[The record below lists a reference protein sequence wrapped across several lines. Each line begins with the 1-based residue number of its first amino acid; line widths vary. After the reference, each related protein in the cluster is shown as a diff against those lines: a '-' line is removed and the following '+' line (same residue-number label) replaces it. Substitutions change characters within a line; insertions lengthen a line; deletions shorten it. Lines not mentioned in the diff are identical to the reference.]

1 MQKTIVIIPTYNE
14 AENLP
19 RITSSLFELHIDG
32 LEILVVD
39 DASPD
44 GTGQLADQLAL
55 QYPDHFHIMHRAG
68 KLGLGTAYIQGFKWA
83 IEHGGDYII
92 HMDADFSHPPNCIPQ
107 FLALI
112 SDYDVVVGSRYIK
125 GGRLD
130 EHWPWYRRLLSWWAN
145 SVWVRVILGTHTR
158 DATAGFKCWQ
168 ASALQNIGLDR
179 VHSTGYVF
187 MVEMCYLA
195 EKLGYRIKE
204 IPIYFAERS
213 VGDSKMDSR
222 IKIEAA
228 IRVFEIR
235 MRYHDLKPSDNYV
248 RR

>member
-14 AENLP
+14 AENLAK
-19 RITSSLFELHIDG
+19 ITAALFNLNIEG
-32 LEILVVD
+32 LEILIVD

-55 QYPDHFHIMHRAG
+55 QYPERFHVIHRAG

-83 IEHGGDYII
+83 FDQGAQYII
-92 HMDADFSHPPNCIPQ
+92 HMDADFSHSPSYIPQ
-107 FLALI
+107 MLALI
-112 SDYDVVVGSRYIK
+112 PGFEVVVGSRYTK

-130 EHWPWYRRLLSWWAN
+130 ESWSWYRRLLSWWAN
-145 SVWVRVILGTHTR
+145 SVWVRIILGTKTR
-158 DATAGFKCWQ
+158 DATAGFKCWK
-168 ASALQNIGLDR
+168 AKALQNIDLDG

-187 MVEMCYLA
+187 TVEMCYLA

-204 IPIYFAERS
+204 IPIYFEDRS
-213 VGDSKMDSR
+213 VGVSKMDSG

-228 IRVFEIR
+228 LRVFEIR
-235 MRYHDLKPSDNYV
+235 MHYRHLQPSKNYV
-248 RR
+248 RE

>member
-1 MQKTIVIIPTYNE
+1 MPKTIVIIPTYNE

-19 RITSSLFELHIDG
+19 RITLALFELNIDG

-44 GTGQLADQLAL
+44 GTGKLADQLVL
-55 QYPDHFHIMHRAG
+55 QYPDRFHIMHRAG

-83 IEHGGDYII
+83 IEQGYQNII

-112 SDYDVVVGSRYIK
+112 SDYDVIVGSRYIK

-179 VHSTGYVF
+179 IHSTGYIF
-187 MVEMCYLA
+187 TVEMCYLA

-213 VGDSKMDSR
+213 LGDSKMDSG

-228 IRVFEIR
+228 LRVFEIR
-235 MRYHDLKPSDNYV
+235 KRYHDLKPSDSYV
-248 RR
+248 RG

>member
-1 MQKTIVIIPTYNE
+1 MPKILVVIPTYNE

-19 RITSSLFELHIDG
+19 KITNALFNLNIDT

-44 GTGQLADQLAL
+44 GTGHLADQLAI
-55 QYPDHFHIMHRAG
+55 QYPDRFHVMHRLG
-68 KLGLGTAYIQGFKWA
+68 KLGLGTAYIQGFTWA
-83 IEHGGDYII
+83 IQQGAEYII
-92 HMDADFSHPPNCIPQ
+92 HMDADFSHSPGYIPQ

-112 SDYDVVVGSRYIK
+112 PDYEVVVGSRYIK

-130 EHWPWYRRLLSWWAN
+130 ERWSWYRRLLSWWAN
-145 SVWVRVILGTHTR
+145 SVWVRVILGTKTK

-168 ASALQNIGLDR
+168 AKALQNIGLER
-179 VHSTGYVF
+179 VHSTGYIF
-187 MVEMCYLA
+187 QVEMCYLA

-204 IPIYFAERS
+204 IPIYFEDRQI
-213 VGDSKMDSR
+213 GTSKMDSG

-228 IRVFEIR
+228 LRVFEIR
-235 MRYHDLKPSDNYV
+235 MRHRKVHSSNGYV
-248 RR
+248 RG

>member
-1 MQKTIVIIPTYNE
+1 MPKTIVIIPTYNE
-14 AENLP
+14 AENLAKM
-19 RITSSLFELHIDG
+19 TSALFDHHIDG

-55 QYPDHFHIMHRAG
+55 QYPDCLHVMHRPG
-68 KLGLGTAYIQGFKWA
+68 KLGLGTAYIQGFKWS
-83 IEHGGDYII
+83 IEHGAQYII
-92 HMDADFSHPPNCIPQ
+92 HMDADFSHSPSYIPQ
-107 FLALI
+107 MIALI
-112 SDYDVVVGSRYIK
+112 PNYEVVVGSRYVK

-130 EHWPWYRRLLSWWAN
+130 ERWSWYRRLLSWWAN
-145 SVWVRVILGTHTR
+145 SVWVRVILGTKTK

-168 ASALQNIGLDR
+168 ATALQNIGLDR

-204 IPIYFAERS
+204 IPIYFEERR
-213 VGDSKMDSR
+213 VGDSKMDSF

-228 IRVFEIR
+228 LRVFEIR
-235 MRYHDLKPSDNYV
+235 MRYHNIKPSDGYV
-248 RR
+248 RK

>member
-14 AENLP
+14 AENLAK
-19 RITSSLFELHIDG
+19 ITAALFNLNIEG
-32 LEILVVD
+32 LEILIVD

-55 QYPDHFHIMHRAG
+55 QYPQRFHVIHRAG

-83 IEHGGDYII
+83 FDQGAQNII
-92 HMDADFSHPPNCIPQ
+92 HMDADFSHSPSYISQ
-107 FLALI
+107 MLALI
-112 SDYDVVVGSRYIK
+112 PDYEVVVGSRYTK

-130 EHWPWYRRLLSWWAN
+130 ESWSWYRRLLSWWAN
-145 SVWVRVILGTHTR
+145 SVWVRIILGTKTR
-158 DATAGFKCWQ
+158 DATAGFKCWK
-168 ASALQNIGLDR
+168 AKALQNIDLDG

-187 MVEMCYLA
+187 TVEMCYLA

-204 IPIYFAERS
+204 IPIYFEDRS
-213 VGDSKMDSR
+213 VGVSKMDSG

-228 IRVFEIR
+228 LRVFEIR
-235 MRYHDLKPSDNYV
+235 MHYRHLQPSKSYV
-248 RR
+248 RE

>member
-1 MQKTIVIIPTYNE
+1 MPKTIVIIPTYNE
-14 AENLP
+14 CENLP
-19 RITSSLFELHIDG
+19 LITAELFALKIEG

-44 GTGQLADQLAL
+44 GTGQMADQLVL
-55 QYPDHFHIMHRAG
+55 QYPGCFHVMHRVG

-83 IEHGGDYII
+83 LEHRADYIFQ
-92 HMDADFSHPPNCIPQ
+92 MDADFSHSPSYLPLMLEQIPA
-107 FLALI
+107 F
-112 SDYDVVVGSRYIK
+112 DVVVGSRYVK

-130 EHWPWYRRLLSWWAN
+130 ERWSWYRRLLSWWAN
-145 SVWVRVILGTHTR
+145 SVWVRVILGTHTH

-168 ASALQNIGLDR
+168 ASALQHIGLDR

-187 MVEMCYLA
+187 LVEMCFLA

-213 VGDSKMDSR
+213 LGDSKMDSG

-228 IRVFEIR
+228 LRVIEIR
-235 MRYHDLKPSDNYV
+235 MRYHDLKPADSHV
-248 RR
+248 